1 MTAAGV
7 YRSFELLD
15 EEPQWRERLWDNISY
30 FLKGLKELGFD
41 TGPSRTAVV
50 PLLIRDVEKTMT
62 FNKMIFDEG
71 VYASPIVHPAVPPAE
86 SQDPPRRHGHPH
98 QGRP

>member
-1 MTAAGV
+1 M
-7 YRSFELLD
+7 
-15 EEPQWRERLWDNISY
+15 
-30 FLKGLKELGFD
+30 
-41 TGPSRTAVV
+41 V

-86 SQDPPRRHGHPH
+86 SRIRLGVMATHTREDLDRSFEIFKKVGKKL
-98 QGRP
+98 GII